1 MDSDETQKALKIL
14 CDARKSKGDLL
25 NPDDLILE
33 MPLAR
38 GKKFGCDAE
47 AVQREDSESCGAV
60 DSMHPTSLHDIK
72 GITQRQRTAC
82 TVRYV
87 TNPDDTSLD
96 FVAGVGI
103 TAYEYHRH
111 GAVADTKLKR
121 VELHPGENPCSRQPL
136 VHLWC
141 LWPPRA

>member
-47 AVQREDSESCGAV
+47 AVQRQHVG
-60 DSMHPTSLHDIK
+60 SMRRSMSGPAEGD
-72 GITQRQRTAC
+72 
-82 TVRYV
+82 
-87 TNPDDTSLD
+87 
-96 FVAGVGI
+96 VAQPI
-103 TAYEYHRH
+103 
-111 GAVADTKLKR
+111 L
-121 VELHPGENPCSRQPL
+121 VEC
-136 VHLWC
+136 
-141 LWPPRA
+141 